1 MCSCVLIKL
10 YVTCRQVE
18 SLHFNFWVVFFH
30 SSFQFTNCNIRNHAT
45 LKQCSIIE
53 LLILHICTEIILSF
67 FQICVSDLGSSN
79 FSLKLVHPEVTVLS
93 IAYCKSNG
101 SNPDLPDL
109 FENQSPLIKKKAKR
123 GLSLRERVTG
133 PEVPHYFTGNWV
145 LITL

>member
-67 FQICVSDLGSSN
+67 FQICVSDLGSSI

-101 SNPDLPDL
+101 SW
-109 FENQSPLIKKKAKR
+109 FARFIWKSITINQKEGEARSKFKGKGYRPR
-123 GLSLRERVTG
+123 G
-133 PEVPHYFTGNWV
+133 P
-145 LITL
+145 TLLHW